1 MHSIDTVLPA
11 DSVEFCPHP
20 DASNIF
26 VCGTYKLQEEQNPS
40 LSPSSSSSSGPDPA
54 NASQN
59 QIRTGQCL
67 VFEVDSEQQEISACV
82 PLNLFSWVFPELQ
95 SVYTPLAP
103 KSKRYPSLQ
112 SWILNGEKRNF
123 LPSGENGEIEPC
135 PRIRCHTTSNRRP
148 LMAVAKA
155 DGSVDL
161 FEWELEQ
168 VSYGFIYTNSVCL
181 FSFSPITQNRRNN
194 CFTLAP

>member
-1 MHSIDTVLPA
+1 M
-11 DSVEFCPHP
+11 
-20 DASNIF
+20 
-26 VCGTYKLQEEQNPS
+26 
-40 LSPSSSSSSGPDPA
+40 
-54 NASQN
+54 
-59 QIRTGQCL
+59 
-67 VFEVDSEQQEISACV
+67 
-82 PLNLFSWVFPELQ
+82 FPELQ
-95 SVYTPLAP
+95 SVYIPSAP

-168 VSYGFIYTNSVCL
+168 VSYGFILTNSVCL
-181 FSFSPITQNRRNN
+181 FSFSPTTQNRRNN
-194 CFTLAP
+194 CFTPAPCAWRLLISCACLLTGQIGGYQRGMDPLRMFCEGP

>member
-1 MHSIDTVLPA
+1 MHLSIDTVLPA

-20 DASNIF
+20 EAPNIF

-40 LSPSSSSSSGPDPA
+40 PTPSSGPA

-67 VFEVDSEQQEISACV
+67 VFEVDSEQGQEQEIISASKIQEIS
-82 PLNLFSWVFPELQ
+82 
-95 SVYTPLAP
+95 LAAVLDL
-103 KSKRYPSLQ
+103 K
-112 SWILNGEKRNF
+112 W
-123 LPSGENGEIEPC
+123 
-135 PRIRCHTTSNRRP
+135 CHTTSSRRP

-168 VSYGFIYTNSVCL
+168 VSYGFV
-181 FSFSPITQNRRNN
+181 
-194 CFTLAP
+194 